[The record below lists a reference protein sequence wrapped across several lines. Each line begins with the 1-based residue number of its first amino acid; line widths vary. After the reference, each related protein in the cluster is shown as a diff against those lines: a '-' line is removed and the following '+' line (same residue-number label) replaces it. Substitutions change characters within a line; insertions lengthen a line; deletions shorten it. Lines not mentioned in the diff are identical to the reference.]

1 MWLNLRCCNTY
12 KGQIHGLIC
21 GQIYDV
27 ITHVKVKY
35 ALDLWLMNTYES
47 EMCGQLCDVV
57 NL

>member
-1 MWLNLRCCNTY
+1 MWFNNIY
-12 KGQIHGLIC
+12 KNQIC

-35 ALDLWLMNTYES
+35 VLDLWLMNTYES